1 MDKTEGRNEGERR
14 KYALPNAL
22 PATVLFVLCSVQRTI
37 GQLKMFLYIAVTKY
51 TGDISNSCVTFF
63 VCVVQYTGAQVA
75 VDAPVDVL
83 AGVVP
88 C

>member
-14 KYALPNAL
+14 KYALPKAL
-22 PATVLFVLCSVQRTI
+22 PATVLFVLCSVQRTS

-51 TGDISNSCVTFF
+51 TGDVSNSCVTFF
-63 VCVVQYTGAQVA
+63 VRRTVYRGAGCSRRA
-75 VDAPVDVL
+75 
-83 AGVVP
+83 

>member
-1 MDKTEGRNEGERR
+1 MTYTCLMDKTEGRNEGERR

-37 GQLKMFLYIAVTKY
+37 GHLKMFLYIAVTKY
-51 TGDISNSCVTFF
+51 TGDIYIQQLCYFFCVCRT
-63 VCVVQYTGAQVA
+63 VYRGAGCSRRA
-75 VDAPVDVL
+75 
-83 AGVVP
+83 